1 MESPGP
7 LPQMESFSNL
17 IVEDENRKQ
26 KIDLQKLFTPSTDF
40 EEIKPGKNRKLYAS
54 SAFWAPGVHPTVE
67 DQVELARRI
76 SHSLSDISNQRSK
89 GQSMYINRKKRSV
102 KWVHE
107 ADGEDGNPEQ
117 TSYSYTDTSNRVN
130 DHEERS
136 EQTEITSNV
145 PKKVPLKLVM
155 NPQGHIQDFSSLQ
168 KSDTLP
174 ILSPEPIIS
183 ALKVSKEK
191 GAELFAK
198 RRKKADKW
206 IIDELN
212 SEKSKP
218 QFNNSSVSKST
229 TTTSS
234 SSTTVQESYSSST
247 KKIDE
252 AIETISQSFND
263 MTPISNTPVAEP
275 ERKQETPSTYIA
287 TSLVSQSPTIIP
299 YPRYQGLA
307 YRPSI
312 AQGWNA
318 PPIKLSIETPYEND
332 EPIRLFKRK
341 MSKDE
346 NKENEVPEIDA
357 SLKDELLKDEKEI
370 MEIYEDL
377 DRHLKLIEEDTTK
390 KPEVTSTSIE
400 TDGNRNETESVAV
413 SETLNDTP
421 KPPEIPV
428 FKPVNVIK
436 ILNEPPPPLPELQFT
451 MDEDDDFKGGSG
463 ESKEGTA
470 EGDEEYAKIS
480 VKDLINTFENV
491 QSTQK
496 VHVREID
503 KVLIREPSIPKYLQ
517 LFTGQQPKQEVE
529 TSKVLPEQPKSVEE
543 EKVEAPKPVP
553 QPQFEPVKP
562 VTQQKPEQIQAP
574 LPQNSNQSP
583 YEELNIVNKLIE
595 KHESRIKENQC
606 DVINVPSNGY
616 LEPVPEP
623 TPAPEPPKPYEL
635 TIPVKRD
642 ALSNISP
649 LPFIQNPEPLP
660 TGISVK
666 MPEPEPP
673 KKPDYSYEAFLHNS
687 PPEQYNIPPPPKAL
701 ELSNLMS
708 YNTAPRGWG
717 AAKDYYRPV
726 HVGQKYDNMIYS
738 DF

>member
-503 KVLIREPSIPKYLQ
+503 KVLIREPS
-517 LFTGQQPKQEVE
+517 
-529 TSKVLPEQPKSVEE
+529 
-543 EKVEAPKPVP
+543 
-553 QPQFEPVKP
+553 
-562 VTQQKPEQIQAP
+562 
-574 LPQNSNQSP
+574 
-583 YEELNIVNKLIE
+583 
-595 KHESRIKENQC
+595 
-606 DVINVPSNGY
+606 SNGY

>member
-318 PPIKLSIETPYEND
+318 PPIKLSI
-332 EPIRLFKRK
+332 
-341 MSKDE
+341 
-346 NKENEVPEIDA
+346 
-357 SLKDELLKDEKEI
+357 
-370 MEIYEDL
+370 
-377 DRHLKLIEEDTTK
+377 
-390 KPEVTSTSIE
+390 
-400 TDGNRNETESVAV
+400 G
-413 SETLNDTP
+413 
-421 KPPEIPV
+421 
-428 FKPVNVIK
+428 
-436 ILNEPPPPLPELQFT
+436 
-451 MDEDDDFKGGSG
+451 
-463 ESKEGTA
+463 
-470 EGDEEYAKIS
+470 
-480 VKDLINTFENV
+480 
-491 QSTQK
+491 
-496 VHVREID
+496 
-503 KVLIREPSIPKYLQ
+503 
-517 LFTGQQPKQEVE
+517 
-529 TSKVLPEQPKSVEE
+529 
-543 EKVEAPKPVP
+543 
-553 QPQFEPVKP
+553 
-562 VTQQKPEQIQAP
+562 
-574 LPQNSNQSP
+574 
-583 YEELNIVNKLIE
+583 
-595 KHESRIKENQC
+595 
-606 DVINVPSNGY
+606 NGY